1 MDLKLRVLSPAAK
14 TKSRKMQCHKQ
25 QKFVFSQFWELGVQ
39 DQDARIVRLFDSSQT
54 AA

>member
-1 MDLKLRVLSPAAK
+1 MDLKLHVLSPAAK
-14 TKSRKMQCHKQ
+14 TKSHKMQCHKQ

-39 DQDARIVRLFDSSQT
+39 DQDGGRVSLFDSLQT